1 MIDRTTR
8 LSRGYT
14 SPTLSPRREV
24 VGRVGG
30 LFCRGMVEPA
40 PAWGGG
46 YTPPPHVGGSRG
58 ARWAVTGA
66 GYAAPPQWRR
76 VGEVFVGI
84 GLRRGGELRWESP
97 ALYKGAGRLVGM
109 WWWGEARGGGRNR
122 GNHEVGDPAPIWGA
136 GRPPPAGE
144 GSLYKRSIHDFCK
157 QKFSHMN
164 SDAES

>member
-40 PAWGGG
+40 PVWGVG
-46 YTPPPHVGGSRG
+46 YPPPPHVGGSRG

-66 GYAAPPQWRR
+66 GYATPPQWRTS
-76 VGEVFVGI
+76 GFF
-84 GLRRGGELRWESP
+84 RGGRAKEGRKLRWESP

-109 WWWGEARGGGRNR
+109 WWWGEARGGGRK
-122 GNHEVGDPAPIWGA
+122 
-136 GRPPPAGE
+136 
-144 GSLYKRSIHDFCK
+144 S
-157 QKFSHMN
+157 
-164 SDAES
+164 